1 MNDPGRPVID
11 YTIKYKGNTIDR
23 FTITQHPEYGKEQKL
38 WPQQFQVSL
47 FYADKIEKVNVKLS
61 GQQQEIAELKGK
73 AKPLFVLQNSSG
85 IGYGVFGIDKTMMPN
100 FYLIKDPV
108 SRASA
113 YISLYE
119 NMLNGL
125 GATPQDVLHFMTE
138 QLSKETTELNLRLI
152 TGYISTIYWEFY
164 PEMFD

>member
-1 MNDPGRPVID
+1 M
-11 YTIKYKGNTIDR
+11 
-23 FTITQHPEYGKEQKL
+23 
-38 WPQQFQVSL
+38 
-47 FYADKIEKVNVKLS
+47 
-61 GQQQEIAELKGK
+61 
-73 AKPLFVLQNSSG
+73 
-85 IGYGVFGIDKTMMPN
+85 FGIDKTMMPN

-152 TGYISTIYWEFY
+152 TGYISTIYWEFLPGNVRLKESRKY
-164 PEMFD
+164 GMESTTNPSGKK